1 VRIAGLAILAVM
13 RHIGGWV
20 YRKVNAIEAEPAQP
34 TLIRAS
40 SSRNLP
46 GSPSGIG

>member
-1 VRIAGLAILAVM
+1 VRITGLAILAVM
-13 RHIGGWV
+13 RHIGGWLCK
-20 YRKVNAIEAEPAQP
+20 KVDAIAAEPAQP

-40 SSRNLP
+40 SSRDLP

>member
-1 VRIAGLAILAVM
+1 VRIARLAILAAT
-13 RHIGGWV
+13 RHVGGWLYKQV
-20 YRKVNAIEAEPAQP
+20 DAIEAEPAQP